1 MTANPNFWVAAL
13 ARVKNE
19 AEANERDTK
28 EVSVDI
34 RARMEAERLE
44 RKGRIIG
51 EARVETKKRE

>member
-1 MTANPNFWVAAL
+1 M